1 MIFIGPR
8 LPGGIA
14 QWSLNYTKLFPDV
27 KHYTFID
34 EIPECEHAF
43 VFALPVD
50 VFFNRYEYIKSRIKN
65 ITCMTICETETVH
78 EDFGLLMKEFKKIVV
93 PSEFCKEVFSK
104 QFPDNEFYV
113 IHTYVPPPPPRPYI
127 FYTIGNMTD
136 KRKNFQSLLETFG
149 RLNKP
154 DAILVVKTQ
163 SNAPITINIPN
174 VQFINE
180 QLDDGQME
188 LLHRQCDCYIN
199 FSHSEGVGMGVVEA
213 ALRDKPVIVP
223 DFGGASEYV
232 KTPYTIEC
240 SRKRIGEDYY
250 LFKEDMIW
258 GDPNPE
264 QLLEFMKDA
273 YDKKLRYMDHEYT
286 KKLLSPES
294 IIKSFENI

>member
-1 MIFIGPR
+1 
-8 LPGGIA
+8 
-14 QWSLNYTKLFPDV
+14 
-27 KHYTFID
+27 
-34 EIPECEHAF
+34 
-43 VFALPVD
+43 
-50 VFFNRYEYIKSRIKN
+50 
-65 ITCMTICETETVH
+65 MTICETETVH